1 MTTFDWN
8 SARLVVTCGGGL
20 ENFLLQEI
28 QTLAGGE
35 YSALRGAVEGPASP
49 QVLYNICLWSR
60 VASRVLLPLINFPY
74 RNEQDFYDQLR
85 TVLWHDHF
93 DNAHSIAISTSA
105 DASVNVN
112 TQFLTLKAKDAIMD
126 HFRHFTGERPNVNTR
141 DPDMRIHVHFD
152 RELVSVALDLSGE
165 PLHKRGYRVAQND
178 APMKETLAVGLL
190 MAAGWPQA
198 DKPQLIDP
206 MCGSGTLLIEAA
218 MMQAN
223 MAPGLLRRRFGFECW
238 RYHDNALW
246 QQTVSDASLQDQSEQ
261 LQFSIKGYDAD
272 PHAIQA
278 AGRNIKSA
286 GLEGCIHLERRE
298 LAHFH
303 VHEKAAAAGGFVV
316 CNPPYGERLDKDS
329 NLIYLYRAI
338 ARALQQNCQQWR
350 VALITNQIEF
360 ADVLQLE
367 DPQTHRVFNGPIRCF
382 IRSGTVVPRAPL
394 FQPVP
399 LQLRGGESDTMAA
412 PDFGN
417 RLKKN
422 FKQLVKWAER
432 ENVCAYRLYDADIPE
447 YNLALDWYNGHFHV
461 QEYAPPKTVDP
472 EKAAKRL
479 DDALATLRQ
488 VFDVAPSRIH
498 LKSRQRQKGNQQYQ
512 KLNDQK
518 RTMVVEEGGAQLLVN
533 LDDYLDTGLF
543 LDHRP
548 TRLRLQQL
556 AQGKRFLNLFCYTGA
571 VTVHA
576 AFGGAKKTV
585 SVDMSATYLEW
596 ARNNLYLNGFAEA
609 SHQLIRSDCMKWL
622 KETNDQFDL
631 IFVDPPTF
639 SNSKRMQGFFDVQ
652 AAHEELLDLVMKRLE
667 PGGLVIFSNNFR
679 GFKLA
684 EGLAAKYGVKDI
696 TQASLPPDFAT
707 KGKPIHH
714 CWELTLK
721 PKATQ

>member
-1 MTTFDWN
+1 MATFDWN
-8 SARLVVTCGGGL
+8 LARLVVTCGGGL

-28 QTLAGGE
+28 QTLAGQE
-35 YSALRGAVEGPASP
+35 YKVLRGAVEGPASP
-49 QVLYNICLWSR
+49 AALYNICLWSR
-60 VASRVLLPLINFPY
+60 IASRVLLPLINFPY
-74 RNEQDFYDQLR
+74 KNEQDFYDHLR
-85 TVLWHDHF
+85 QVLWHDHF
-93 DNAHSIAISTSA
+93 DNVHSIAISTSA
-105 DASVNVN
+105 DASVSLN

-126 HFRHFTGERPNVNTR
+126 HFRHFTGQRPNVNTR
-141 DPDMRIHVHFD
+141 DPDVRIHVHFD
-152 RELVSVALDLSGE
+152 KDDVSVSLDLSGE

-178 APMKETLAVGLL
+178 APMKETLAAGLL
-190 MAAGWPQA
+190 MAAGWP
-198 DKPQLIDP
+198 DENKTQLIDP

-218 MMQAN
+218 MMQAD

-238 RYHDNALW
+238 HYHDNELW
-246 QQTVSDASLQDQSEQ
+246 QKAVSDASMRDRSEQ
-261 LQFSIKGYDAD
+261 LTFSIKGYDSD
-272 PHAIQA
+272 PYAIQA
-278 AGRNIKSA
+278 AGRNVKSA

-298 LAHFH
+298 LAHFQ
-303 VHEKAAAAGGFVV
+303 VRDKAAATGGFVV

-329 NLIYLYRAI
+329 NLMYLYRAI
-338 ARALQQNCQQWR
+338 ARALQKNCEQWR
-350 VALITNQIEF
+350 VGMITNQIEF
-360 ADVLQLE
+360 ADVLQLD

-382 IRSGTVVPRAPL
+382 IRSGTVVARASL

-399 LQLRGGESDTMAA
+399 LQLRSGENNELTVADL
-412 PDFGN
+412 GN

-422 FKQLVKWAER
+422 FKQLSKWAER
-432 ENVCAYRLYDADIPE
+432 EQVCAWRLYDADMPE

-479 DDALATLRQ
+479 DDALATIRQ
-488 VFDVAPSRIH
+488 VFDVGANRIH

-512 KLNDQK
+512 KLADHK
-518 RTMVVEEGGAQLLVN
+518 RTFVVEEGGAQLLVN

-556 AQGKRFLNLFCYTGA
+556 AQGKRFLNLFCYTA
-571 VTVHA
+571 AATVHA

-596 ARNNLYLNGFAEA
+596 ARNNLYLNGFSES

-639 SNSKRMQGFFDVQ
+639 SNSKRMQGHFDVQ

-684 EGLAAKYGVKDI
+684 DGVAERYNVKDI
-696 TQASLPPDFAT
+696 TDASLPPDFPA
-707 KGKPIHH
+707 KGRPIHR
-714 CWELTLK
+714 CWEVELK
-721 PKATQ
+721 KVKE